1 MRDAGGV
8 PVRFH
13 TGGWLDG
20 WIENVM
26 SRVVEGKSRG
36 SVESGALLR
45 LYRRALPLSF
55 REAVAA
61 RIEPET
67 RNRIVSAIA
76 SFFSGARS
84 RISALALL
92 PARRAALDEFR
103 IVRTGSRAYLCRPIA
118 DCTAAAA
125 AQENLDRV
133 CAALEA
139 AGVRY
144 IRIRPKQYQ
153 RTGVAIRAVD
163 RGQATSALEAVLRRS
178 PAYAAPVARDGS
190 QREEPILVRRG
201 SSLRRFRSQ
210 PVIRIAWYR
219 ISHGGHLRYGL
230 DLGCDVE
237 FWGMKDGMLSAAQ
250 PNRVLGVLEPE
261 FTTVDVGAL
270 AFTSFVDPYQP
281 SRLYPTHSYVAQK
294 LIDQVT
300 FPIDAV
306 FTWVNGSDPEWNAR
320 RMRALTEKTGLAPVN
335 SQAANHARYATR
347 DELRYSLRSVMT
359 YAPWIRH
366 IYLVTDDQI
375 PVWLDPSHP
384 RISVVSHRELFGDR
398 GLLPTF
404 NSHAIESQLHHIDG
418 LSEHF
423 LYFNDDVF
431 LGRPQP
437 AETFFHANGMTKF
450 FPSKALLPMGPRLDD
465 ESPAAIAGKNNR
477 LLLEQLTGRVVV
489 AKMRHV
495 PHALTKSVLFEIG
508 EKYADLVAK
517 TAAHQFRHPDDI
529 SIASAFAHYY
539 AYGTCRATPHGLEYD
554 YADLAQRSTP
564 RRLSRFLDERS
575 LDVFCLNDTV
585 SSEDELERQTRLL
598 NWFLEAYFPVPSPFE
613 KDRRETAGA

>member
-1 MRDAGGV
+1 MARAG
-8 PVRFH
+8 
-13 TGGWLDG
+13 
-20 WIENVM
+20 
-26 SRVVEGKSRG
+26 EGNTRR

-45 LYRRALPLSF
+45 LYRQILPLSV

-67 RNRIVSAIA
+67 RNQIVSSFAA
-76 SFFSGARS
+76 SFASVRS
-84 RISALALL
+84 WLSALAIVGV
-92 PARRAALDEFR
+92 RHAAGDGFR
-103 IVRTGSRAYLCRPIA
+103 VMRTGGRAFLARPVA
-118 DCTAAAA
+118 DCTPATA

-144 IRIRPKQYQ
+144 FRIRPKQYE
-153 RTGVAIRAVD
+153 RTAVAIRAAD
-163 RGQATSALEAVLRRS
+163 RAAATAALAAALRRS

-190 QREEPILVRRG
+190 QRDEPKLIRRASG
-201 SSLRRFRSQ
+201 LRRFRSH

-219 ISHGGHLRYGL
+219 ISGDGHLRYGL

-237 FWGMKDGMLSAAQ
+237 FWGTERGMLAAAQ

-261 FTTVDVGAL
+261 FTAVEVA
-270 AFTSFVDPYQP
+270 ASNFSSFVDPYQP

-300 FPIDAV
+300 FPVDAV
-306 FTWVNGSDPEWNAR
+306 FTWVNGSDPDWNAR
-320 RMRALTEKTGLAPVN
+320 RLEALAQHVGLGPVN

-384 RISVVSHRELFGDR
+384 RISVISHRELFDDR
-398 GLLPTF
+398 GVLPTF
-404 NSHAIESQLHHIDG
+404 NSHAIESQLHRIDG

-450 FPSKALLPMGPRLDD
+450 YPSKALLPMGPRLDD

-477 LLLEQLTGRVVV
+477 LLLEQLTGRVVA

-495 PHALTKSVLFEIG
+495 PHALTKSVLCEID

-517 TAAHQFRHPDDI
+517 TASHQFRHPEDI

-539 AYGTCRATPHGLEYD
+539 AYATRRATPHDLAYD

-564 RRLSRFLDERS
+564 RRLSRFLGERS

-585 SSEDELERQTRLL
+585 SSESELERQTRLL
-598 NWFLEAYFPVPSPFE
+598 TWFLEAYFPVPSPFE
-613 KDRRETAGA
+613 QDRRNGAGGE